1 MSNAK
6 HYVHSEYTKK
16 RLKLL
21 YIILFVIILM
31 LLVGVVVLRQE
42 YNNNIKPVS
51 SNANPILVTIPP
63 GSSLPQ
69 IASVL
74 KKSDVIR
81 STWAFEWY
89 VRNDG
94 YASQYIEAGTYDFR
108 QSQNV
113 SNIVLE
119 LTNGAQASN
128 LVTIL
133 PGQRIDQIET
143 SLIRDGFSKASVVS
157 ALQLSNYDNQYS
169 MLQYAPSDATL
180 EGYLYPDSF
189 ARISSTTVASIIRES
204 LTEMQSKLTPSIVA
218 GFAKNGLNVYQ
229 GITIASI
236 VEQEVSQVSIKPTV
250 AQVFISRYKLGMPL
264 GSDVTAYYGSI
275 AAGLSPSL
283 SYDSPYNTL
292 INVGLPPGPIS
303 NVSEASLQAVAYPA
317 NTDYLYFVSGDNGVT
332 YFSTTLAEHNAQTAQ
347 YCSKLCGN

>member
-1 MSNAK
+1 MPSKK
-6 HYVHSEYTKK
+6 HYVHSEYTKNK
-16 RLKLL
+16 LKLL
-21 YIILFVIILM
+21 YIIIVVIILA
-31 LLVGVVVLRQE
+31 LLIGVLGLRTD
-42 YNNNIKPVS
+42 YNNNIKSLS
-51 SNANPILVTIPP
+51 SNSNPVEVTIAP

-69 IASVL
+69 IASTL
-74 KKSDVIR
+74 KKADIIKSV
-81 STWAFEWY
+81 WAFEWY

-108 QSQNV
+108 QSQDV
-113 SNIVLE
+113 ASIVLE

-143 SLIRDGFSKASVVS
+143 SLIRDGFSKSSVVS
-157 ALQLSNYDNQYS
+157 ALQISNYANKYS

-180 EGYLYPDSF
+180 EGFLYPDSF
-189 ARISSTTVASIIRES
+189 SRVSSTTVSTVVNES
-204 LTEMQSKLTPSIVA
+204 LAEMQSKLTPSIVA

-236 VEQEVSQVSIKPTV
+236 VEQEVSQTSIKPTV

-275 AAGLSPSL
+275 EAGLSPSL
-283 SYDSPYNTL
+283 SYNSPYNTL

-303 NVSEASLQAVAYPA
+303 NVSESSLQAVANPS
-317 NTDYLYFVSGDNGVT
+317 NTDYLYFVSGDNGTT
-332 YFSTTLAEHNAQTAQ
+332 YFSTTLAEHDAQTAQ
-347 YCSKLCGN
+347 YCTKLCGN

>member
-1 MSNAK
+1 MANKK

-21 YIILFVIILM
+21 YIVIVAVIVV
-31 LLVGVVVLRQE
+31 LVGAVLILRQD
-42 YNNNIKPVS
+42 YNSNIKALS
-51 SNANPILVTIPP
+51 SNGNPIEVTIKP
-63 GSSLPQ
+63 GSSLPE
-69 IASVL
+69 IASKL
-74 KKSDVIR
+74 KTADVIK
-81 STWAFEWY
+81 SVWAFEWY

-94 YASQYIEAGTYDFR
+94 YASQYIEAGTYDLR
-108 QSQNV
+108 QSQDV
-113 SNIVLE
+113 ANIVLE
-119 LTNGAQASN
+119 LTNGKQASN

-143 SLIRDGFSKASVVS
+143 SLIRDGFSKTAVVN
-157 ALQLSNYDNQYS
+157 ALQLSNYVNKYS

-180 EGYLYPDSF
+180 EGFLYPDSF
-189 ARISSTTVASIIRES
+189 SRDSSTTVADIVNES
-204 LTEMQSKLTPSIVA
+204 LAEMQSKLTPSIVA
-218 GFAKNGLNVYQ
+218 GFATNGLNVYQ

-275 AAGLSPSL
+275 VAGLAPSL
-283 SYDSPYNTL
+283 SYNSPYNTL

-303 NVSEASLQAVAYPA
+303 NVSESSLEAVAHPSDT
-317 NTDYLYFVSGDNGVT
+317 NYLYFVSGDNGTT
-332 YFSTTLAEHNAQTAQ
+332 YFSTTIAEHDAQTAE
-347 YCSKLCGN
+347 YCTKLCGN